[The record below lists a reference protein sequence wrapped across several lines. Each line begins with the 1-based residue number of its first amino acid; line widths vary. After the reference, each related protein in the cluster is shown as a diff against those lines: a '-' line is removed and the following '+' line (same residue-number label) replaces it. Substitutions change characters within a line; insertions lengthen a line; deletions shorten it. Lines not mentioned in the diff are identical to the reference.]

1 MNFLLS
7 ARPPFNLSV
16 VVNSHGWVQLAPFS
30 HDKESGGFD
39 YLMELSG
46 GQVIDLRVRPA
57 QSGDVQMETTA
68 ALNPAEAEEL
78 IGRVTWM
85 LGLDQDLTPF
95 YDLACAEPKLASMA
109 EQGRGRIL
117 RSATLFEDAVKTL
130 CTVNT
135 SWAGTKRMVR
145 GLVEGYG
152 AEHAR
157 APGRRAFPTAARL
170 AAASEQDLRAN
181 AKLGFRAPFVLGLAQ
196 AVAAGD
202 LDLEALKESTAPTLE
217 VRKQLLAIKGIGD
230 YAAANLLMILGRYD
244 FIPVDSW
251 ALKVVSKEWH
261 DGQPIGRAEVE
272 AAFASWGAWKGL
284 AYWFWAYA

>member
-1 MNFLLS
+1 MNFLLP

-30 HDKESGGFD
+30 RDKETDGFD
-39 YLMELSG
+39 YMLELSN

-57 QSGDVQMETTA
+57 VANQVQVDTTA
-68 ALNPAEAEEL
+68 ALTAAAQAEL
-78 IGRVTWM
+78 RQRVTWM
-85 LGLDQDLTPF
+85 LGLHQDLTPF
-95 YDLACAEPKLASMA
+95 YELARTEPKLTHVADEA
-109 EQGRGRIL
+109 RGRIL
-117 RSATLFEDAVKTL
+117 RSASLFEDAIKTL

-135 SWAGTKRMVR
+135 SWAGTKRMVH

-152 AEHAR
+152 AEHPQ
-157 APGRRAFPTAARL
+157 APGQRAFPTAARL

-196 AVAAGD
+196 AVAAGTV
-202 LDLEALKESTAPTLE
+202 DLEALKESTAPTLE

-261 DGQPIGRAEVE
+261 DGQPISRAEVE
-272 AAFASWGAWKGL
+272 AAFAQWGTWKGL
-284 AYWFWAYA
+284 VYWFWAYA

>member
-16 VVNSHGWVQLAPFS
+16 VVSSHGWVQLAPFR
-30 HDKESGGFD
+30 HDQESGGFD
-39 YLMELSG
+39 YVMDLSSS
-46 GQVIDLRVRPA
+46 QVIDLRVRPDP
-57 QSGDVQMETTA
+57 SGDVRLETTA
-68 ALNPAEAEEL
+68 ALTPAEEEEL

-85 LGLDQDLTPF
+85 LGLDQDLTSF
-95 YDLACAEPKLASMA
+95 YDLARAEPKLAHMA

-117 RSATLFEDAVKTL
+117 RSATLFEDAIKTL

-152 AEHAR
+152 AEHAH
-157 APGRRAFPTAARL
+157 APGQRAFPTAARL
-170 AAASEQDLRAN
+170 ATASEQDMRAN
-181 AKLGFRAPFVLGLAQ
+181 ARLGFRAPFVLGLAQ
-196 AVAAGD
+196 AVAAGTV
-202 LDLEALKESTAPTLE
+202 DLEALKESTAPTLE

-251 ALKVVSKEWH
+251 ALKLVSKEWH
-261 DGQPIGRAEVE
+261 DGQPISRAEVE
-272 AAFASWGAWKGL
+272 AAFAQWGEWKGL
-284 AYWFWAYA
+284 AYWFWNYA

>member
-145 GLVEGYG
+145 DLVEGYG
-152 AEHAR
+152 TEHAG

>member
-1 MNFLLS
+1 MNFVLS

-117 RSATLFEDAVKTL
+117 RSATLFEDAIKTL

-152 AEHAR
+152 TEHAG

>member
-117 RSATLFEDAVKTL
+117 RSATLFEDAIKTL

-135 SWAGTKRMVR
+135 SWAGTKRMVC

-152 AEHAR
+152 AEHAG